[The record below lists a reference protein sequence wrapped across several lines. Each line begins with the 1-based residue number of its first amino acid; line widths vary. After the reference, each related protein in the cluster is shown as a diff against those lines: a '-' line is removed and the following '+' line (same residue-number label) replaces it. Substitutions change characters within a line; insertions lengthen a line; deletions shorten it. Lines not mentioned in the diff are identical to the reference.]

1 MKTALVKFLRFTRLD
16 VLFLGLVE
24 KLALGLIKKLTAWAT
39 FARNFLDR
47 VQSTCDG
54 DEPTIA

>member
-24 KLALGLIKKLTAWAT
+24 KLALGLTKKLTACAE
-39 FARNFLDR
+39 FARSYLNR
-47 VQSTCDG
+47 EQSLR
-54 DEPTIA
+54 DE

>member
-47 VQSTCDG
+47 VRSTCDG

>member
-1 MKTALVKFLRFTRLD
+1 MKAVFVKLLRLTRLD
-16 VLFLGLVE
+16 VLLLGLVE

-39 FARNFLDR
+39 SARDFLDR
-47 VQSTCDG
+47 VQSTRDG